1 MRLVLDREAMRSSP
15 RGYLFDCILQAQL
28 GERMPERYGEAPSAE
43 TILDAI
49 SWTLKRMKE
58 VSQCS

>member
-1 MRLVLDREAMRSSP
+1 MRLVLDREAMHSTP

-28 GERMPERYGEAPSAE
+28 SEQMPEQYGEAPSAE

-49 SWTLKRMKE
+49 GWTLKRMRAGGF
-58 VSQCS
+58 